1 MARQGDLDDLL
12 SQSEEAVVQRVR
24 FPNGEALVTKAFRDP
39 WPVEIRAYGLLERVE
54 AHNNTRPRRCEASG
68 A

>member
-1 MARQGDLDDLL
+1 MARQGALEDLL
-12 SQSEEAVVQRVR
+12 SRSEEAAVQRVR
-24 FPNGEALVTKAFRDP
+24 FPNGEALVAKAFRDP

-54 AHNNTRPRRCEASG
+54 AHNNTRPRHREASG